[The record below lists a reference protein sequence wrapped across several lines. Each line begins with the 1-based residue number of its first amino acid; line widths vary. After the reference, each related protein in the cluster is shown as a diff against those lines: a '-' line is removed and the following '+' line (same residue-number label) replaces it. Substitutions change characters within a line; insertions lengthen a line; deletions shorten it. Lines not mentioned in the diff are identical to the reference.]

1 MENQLVIVQQQQKK
15 YVDDKD
21 ALKVD
26 KTTEHNKVYGTDN
39 SGNQKLFDVDNT
51 VGADG
56 NIVRRASGTS
66 QIMVPLTP
74 TANGHASSKKYVD
87 DSISSA
93 ISNVYKIKGSKTVA
107 EINALTGMQVGDVYN
122 LLDSGTITLG
132 SLQVFTGDN
141 IVWTGSAW
149 DKLGAEIDWSAYDEK
164 FIAAGFF
171 DVQPYNESTGEITF
185 VYSTELYIMS
195 YDQNTGVMTIE
206 AN

>member
-1 MENQLVIVQQQQKK
+1 M
-15 YVDDKD
+15 
-21 ALKVD
+21 
-26 KTTEHNKVYGTDN
+26 
-39 SGNQKLFDVDNT
+39 
-51 VGADG
+51 
-56 NIVRRASGTS
+56 RRASGTS